1 MMAQYFGGLAVDP
14 LQAALSLLQPDETA
28 AQFLARTFAEQIF
41 TGVPFIDHRSPLR
54 GTHVLEVCGLAGT
67 GKTELLY
74 SVRKHV
80 LH

>member
-1 MMAQYFGGLAVDP
+1 MDP

-41 TGVPFIDHRSPLR
+41 TGVPLIDHRSPLR
-54 GTHVLEVCGLAGT
+54 ATHVLEISGLAGT

-74 SVRKHV
+74 SVRNTICIV
-80 LH
+80 F